1 MYFSGQ
7 FVTILTINKTKG
19 VKKMNNA
26 QKKKN
31 TVRFLAEA
39 GVIAAMYVALTYLSN
54 ALGLA
59 YNAVQFRISE
69 MLCILA
75 LYTPAAI
82 PGLTIGCIIANITS
96 PFGFIDIAAG
106 SLASFCAALLIY
118 LTRHV
123 RIKRFAP
130 GVSIFPALLNGVVVG
145 AEIWYLAPDRT
156 PALFAISALEVAAG
170 EIVVCTAAA
179 ILLPQVI
186 ERTKIFPTR
195 MKG

>member
-1 MYFSGQ
+1 
-7 FVTILTINKTKG
+7 
-19 VKKMNNA
+19 MNTV

-31 TVRFLAEA
+31 TVLFLTEA

-59 YNAVQFRISE
+59 YNAVQFRLSE
-69 MLCILA
+69 MLCVLA

-82 PGLTIGCIIANITS
+82 PGLTVGCIIANITS

-106 SLASFCAALLIY
+106 SLATFCAALLIWF
-118 LTRHV
+118 TRNF

-130 GVSIFPALLNGVVVG
+130 SVPFFSALLNGLTVG
-145 AEIWYLAPDRT
+145 AEIWYLAADRT
-156 PALFAISALEVAAG
+156 PSLFILSALEVAAG
-170 EIVVCTAAA
+170 ELAVCTAAA
-179 ILLPQVI
+179 LVLPQII
-186 ERTKIFPTR
+186 ERTKLFSNK